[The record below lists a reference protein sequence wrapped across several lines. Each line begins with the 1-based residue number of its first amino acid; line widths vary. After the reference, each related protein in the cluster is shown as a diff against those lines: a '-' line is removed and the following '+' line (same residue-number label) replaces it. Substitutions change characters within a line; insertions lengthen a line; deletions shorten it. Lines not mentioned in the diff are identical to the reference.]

1 MKPLEDYSIG
11 HRIAISF
18 IIVVVVLLLLALIGW
33 LSGGWEE
40 VKAQEAL
47 SSRFDG
53 DLIEL
58 DKEAVKQA
66 YHDQVVH
73 LFAIWMKDETG
84 QPGRMTVGVRQARR
98 AYIEA
103 MTKIEERERK

>member
-1 MKPLEDYSIG
+1 MRRLEDLDLSQ
-11 HRIAISF
+11 RIVATL
-18 IIVVVVLLLLALIGW
+18 IIVVVVILLLALIGW
-33 LSGGWEE
+33 LSGGWED
-40 VKAQEAL
+40 VKAEEIAA
-47 SSRFDG
+47 SRFDG

-73 LFAIWMKDETG
+73 LFAVWMKDETG
-84 QPGRMTVGVRQARR
+84 QPARATVGVRQARR

-103 MTKIEERERK
+103 MTKIEQRERK